1 MPTARGTFDVTIE
14 AEPPFFEQDGIKL
27 NRNVVRKEFS
37 GDMAG
42 TSEAQMVAAYTATP
56 GSAGY
61 VAIEHFTGSV
71 GGTSGSFV
79 LQHHGLMEKG
89 EAALTVTIV
98 PDSGT
103 GVVQELR
110 RRRYEGS
117 YETVNRFV
125 RPLRE
130 TQLRAA
136 VTRTRFETPQ
146 GPHRNPESIVFW
158 ANLAKNG

>member
-1 MPTARGTFDVTIE
+1 MPVARGTFDVTIE

-27 NRNVVRKEFS
+27 NRNVIRKEFS
-37 GDMAG
+37 GDLVG
-42 TSEAQMVAAYTATP
+42 RSEGQMVAAYTATP

-71 GGTSGSFV
+71 DGRSGSFL

-103 GVVQELR
+103 GELAGIAGTLEIDNAAGKHSCVLQYELR
-110 RRRYEGS
+110 
-117 YETVNRFV
+117 
-125 RPLRE
+125 
-130 TQLRAA
+130 
-136 VTRTRFETPQ
+136 
-146 GPHRNPESIVFW
+146 
-158 ANLAKNG
+158 